1 MNASVAASISYQALL
16 CLRTWIGA
24 TLILAALAASA
35 NLSAAEPPSLTLQT
49 IMQLAEQ
56 NNPGLQASRDQLDI
70 ARGVRR
76 TAQAYPNPDVE
87 IGMGPS
93 RTRQSQGQSGQNKII
108 GLSQPIEYPSVRET
122 RIRGAEAG
130 ITATEAGFQSARINF
145 LAQIKNSFYDILR
158 RQDEL
163 QVAQENFNL
172 LGQVRDRVK
181 LRVNI
186 GESPRYE
193 LVKAEAELLGA
204 AKNLESAALRV
215 DQAKDSLRNL
225 IGPVLPEDFEVT
237 GSLQAGQ
244 PVPSLDTLRQE
255 LMVRSPDV
263 AQSRAREEQAR
274 ARLELERRLRMPQ
287 ITVKGIVE
295 DDPDLR
301 NWRIGVSLPLPLWNR
316 REGQI
321 AEAAASLRQT
331 QSLLGQQR
339 LTLLREMEATYSNYL
354 IANQQVAAFEGGLL
368 KEAESAVKVAE
379 AAYRFGERG
388 ILDYLDALRVFRAVR
403 QDFLAARYE
412 LQTALIQIERLRA
425 TDLAGE

>member
-1 MNASVAASISYQALL
+1 MNVFVSPATSYGALFCARAWVGVIIFL
-16 CLRTWIGA
+16 V
-24 TLILAALAASA
+24 ALAGSA
-35 NLSAAEPPSLTLQT
+35 NLSAAPPLTLQT

-56 NNPGLQASRDQLDI
+56 NNPGLQASRDQLEI

-93 RTRQSQGQSGQNKII
+93 RTRQAQGQSGQNRII
-108 GLSQPIEYPSVRET
+108 GLSQPIEYPIVRET

-204 AKNLESAALRV
+204 AKNLESTALRV
-215 DQAKDSLRNL
+215 DQAKDALRNL
-225 IGPVLPEDFEVT
+225 IGPVLAEDFEVT

-244 PVPSLDTLRQE
+244 PLPPLEALRQE
-255 LMVRSPDV
+255 LMERSPDV
-263 AQSRAREEQAR
+263 AQSRAREDQAR

-287 ITVKGIVE
+287 VTVKGIVE

-321 AEAAASLRQT
+321 AEASASLTQS
-331 QSLLGQQR
+331 QSLLAQQR
-339 LTLLREMEATYSNYL
+339 LVLLRELETTYSNYL

-368 KEAESAVKVAE
+368 KEAESAVRVAE

-388 ILDYLDALRVFRAVR
+388 ILDYLDALRVFRGVR

-425 TDLAGE
+425 TDLAFAGE

>member
-1 MNASVAASISYQALL
+1 MNASVSASISYGALF
-16 CLRTWIGA
+16 CLRTWVGA
-24 TLILAALAASA
+24 ALILTALAASA
-35 NLSAAEPPSLTLQT
+35 NLSAAEPPTLTLQT

-70 ARGVRR
+70 ARGARR

-93 RTRQSQGQSGQNKII
+93 RTRQSQGQSGQNRII
-108 GLSQPIEYPSVRET
+108 GLSQPIEYPIVRET

-215 DQAKDSLRNL
+215 DQTKDALRNL

-237 GSLQAGQ
+237 GSLQTGQ
-244 PVPSLDTLRQE
+244 PVPPLEALRQE

-274 ARLELERRLRMPQ
+274 VRLDLERRLRMPQ
-287 ITVKGIVE
+287 VTVKGIVE

-321 AEAAASLRQT
+321 AEASASLTQS
-331 QSLLGQQR
+331 QSLLAQQR
-339 LTLLREMEATYSNYL
+339 LALMRELETTYSNYL

-388 ILDYLDALRVFRAVR
+388 ILDYLDALRVFRGVR

>member
-1 MNASVAASISYQALL
+1 MNASVSASISYGALF

-24 TLILAALAASA
+24 ALILAALAASA
-35 NLSAAEPPSLTLQT
+35 NLSAAEPPTLTLQT

-70 ARGVRR
+70 ARGARR

-93 RTRQSQGQSGQNKII
+93 RTRQSQGQSGQNRII
-108 GLSQPIEYPSVRET
+108 GLSQPIEYPIVRET

-215 DQAKDSLRNL
+215 DQTKDALRNL

-237 GSLQAGQ
+237 GSLQTGQ
-244 PVPSLDTLRQE
+244 PVPPLEALRQE

-274 ARLELERRLRMPQ
+274 VRLDLERRLRMPQ
-287 ITVKGIVE
+287 VTVKGIVE

-321 AEAAASLRQT
+321 AEASASLTQS
-331 QSLLGQQR
+331 QSLLAQQR
-339 LTLLREMEATYSNYL
+339 LTLMRELETTYSNYL

-388 ILDYLDALRVFRAVR
+388 ILDYLDALRVFRGVR

>member
-1 MNASVAASISYQALL
+1 MNASVSASISYGALF

-24 TLILAALAASA
+24 ALILTALAASA
-35 NLSAAEPPSLTLQT
+35 NLSAAEPPTLTLQT

-70 ARGVRR
+70 ARGARR

-93 RTRQSQGQSGQNKII
+93 RTRQSQGQSGQNRII
-108 GLSQPIEYPSVRET
+108 GLSQPIEYPIVRET

-215 DQAKDSLRNL
+215 DQTKDALRNL

-237 GSLQAGQ
+237 GSLQTGQ
-244 PVPSLDTLRQE
+244 PVPPLEALRQE

-263 AQSRAREEQAR
+263 AQSRAREEQAK
-274 ARLELERRLRMPQ
+274 ARLDLERRLRMPQ
-287 ITVKGIVE
+287 VTVKGIVE

-321 AEAAASLRQT
+321 AEASASLTQS
-331 QSLLGQQR
+331 QSLLAQQR
-339 LTLLREMEATYSNYL
+339 LTLMRELETTYSNYL

-388 ILDYLDALRVFRAVR
+388 ILDYLDALRVFRGVR